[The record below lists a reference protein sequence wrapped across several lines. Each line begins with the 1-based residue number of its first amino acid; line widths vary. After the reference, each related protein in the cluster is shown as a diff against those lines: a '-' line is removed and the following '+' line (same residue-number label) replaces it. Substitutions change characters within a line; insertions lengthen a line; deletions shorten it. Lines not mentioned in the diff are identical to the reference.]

1 MKKLFTLLLIIAV
14 SELSSQSFSYKYN
27 SWRLGLNIGGMWQTS
42 DVRSTAG
49 VAGGFTLEKGL
60 FEKPENFFSLAIR
73 GRGLFGNTYG
83 LDSKRN
89 YNVAN
94 NPALN
99 GTYDPNINYTDTSIK
114 APYVYN
120 NYLTQ
125 VSEGSIELQI
135 SFNRLREKTR
145 VILNLWGGV
154 GIAGFRAK
162 TNLTNGGSMYN
173 YLLVDSTGGSSS
185 TLSSHKNLLDKSYES
200 YANGSKRADLITFA
214 PSAGIGLGYQISK
227 GFAIVYE
234 YKITWPMGANADF
247 MDGIVGKNNYFIAG
261 SNDYYHYTG
270 LNLLFTL
277 GKGKTK
283 STSTTNNNYV
293 PPPTNS
299 LTTQPTNTVQ
309 NITTNTQQLKPP
321 VVNFVN
327 PSISPYSEQR
337 VESYNVL
344 ANVLNVSNASQVF
357 VTVNGMPL
365 NNFSFSGKDV
375 NFEALLVPGN
385 NTVTVKATNKA
396 GTDSKTT
403 IINLTG
409 QPPQIVYTKPSTN
422 PYTTN
427 VAETEVNATIYNVK
441 SNYDVTVKF
450 NNNPLSNYSYSTLN
464 GQFSAML
471 PLQKGSNVLEI
482 NAVNKF
488 GSDNKLMVINYN
500 QPIAVGTNTGV
511 TNRPVKV
518 TITNPATSPT
528 KVSSPLYNVVS
539 TVTGVSAAS
548 QVTVSLNGA
557 NIPFNYNGG
566 NVTFPV
572 NLLQGNNS
580 VVVSAKNNTSSD
592 AKSVVIEY
600 EVIKKSPPPAVV
612 ITNPQPSPYATSSPN
627 YVFKATTNFID
638 NAAQAE
644 VKLNGNVV
652 TNFVYNAGFIEYNAT
667 LTPNSNNIFEV
678 KVTNPN
684 GSNSASAIVKHE
696 QKVIGQ
702 TNQTM
707 VICHR
712 TGRITY
718 ETITINVSEWP
729 QHQAHGD
736 YEGAC
741 KPVKDP
747 GTIEDADIVICHN
760 DGNGGKQTITI
771 KQSQWAQHQAHG
783 DVQGTCPKVL
793 GTEPVFDPDIVICH
807 IELSGKPT
815 TITIKESQWAQHQSH
830 GDTKGPCPKAG
841 GTNNN
846 TTPDP
851 DIVICH
857 NDGNNGKQTLTIKQS
872 QWAQHQAH
880 GDEMGVCPRVAPP
893 AEEKKITICHIPP
906 GNSGNPQTI
915 EIPESAWSAHQ
926 AHGDYK
932 GICNVSGN
940 LGGGNPGGGNSG
952 GGNNN
957 TPEKKITI
965 CHIPPGNTGN
975 PQTIE
980 IPESAWTA
988 HQAHGD
994 SKGECAPSNN
1004 GNGNNGG
1011 GNGNNG
1017 GGNNNNTPEKKITI
1031 CHIPPGNTGNPQ
1043 TIEIPES
1050 AWSAHQA
1057 HGDTKGTCAPS
1068 NNNNSGNKKITI
1080 CHLPPGKNQNPQTI
1094 EIDESAWP
1102 AHQAHGDT
1110 KGPCPQSKVG
1120 GATPTKGGTQPLN
1133 PEGKTEVK
1141 TTEEIKTTEGTN
1153 IKTGRPR

>member
-1 MKKLFTLLLIIAV
+1 MKKIFTILLIATAAN
-14 SELSSQSFSYKYN
+14 LFSQSTTYKYN
-27 SWRLGLNIGGMWQTS
+27 SWRFGLNIGGMWQTS

-89 YNVAN
+89 YNVSN
-94 NPALN
+94 NPSLN
-99 GTYDPNINYTDTSIK
+99 GTYDPSINYADTSMK
-114 APYVYN
+114 VPYVYN

-125 VSEGSIELQI
+125 VSEGSLELQI
-135 SFNRLREKTR
+135 SFNRLREKTK

-162 TNLTNGGSMYN
+162 TNLTNNGLMYN
-173 YLLVDSTGGSSS
+173 YALVDSTGSSS
-185 TLSSHKNLLDKSYES
+185 TALSSHKNLLDKSYES
-200 YANGSKRADLITFA
+200 YANGSKRGDLITFA

-227 GFAIVYE
+227 GFAIIYE
-234 YKITWPMGANADF
+234 YKVTWPMGANADF

-293 PPPTNS
+293 PPPSNT

-309 NITTNTQQLKPP
+309 NITTSQQVKPP
-321 VVNFVN
+321 IVNFVN
-327 PSISPYSEQR
+327 PSVSPYSEQR

-385 NTVTVKATNKA
+385 NTVTIKATNKA

-403 IINLTG
+403 IINLSG
-409 QPPQIVYTKPSTN
+409 QPPQIVYTKPATN
-422 PYTTN
+422 PYMST

-450 NNNPLSNYSYSTLN
+450 NNNPLTNYSYSTLN
-464 GQFSAML
+464 GQFSTVL

-482 NAVNKF
+482 NAVNKY
-488 GSDNKLMVINYN
+488 GTDNKLMVINYN
-500 QPIAVGTNTGV
+500 QPIAVGTNTG
-511 TNRPVKV
+511 TTTRPVKV
-518 TITNPATSPT
+518 IITNPSTSPT
-528 KVSSPLYNVVS
+528 KVSVPLYNVVS
-539 TVTGVSAAS
+539 TVSGVTSAS

-557 NIPFNYNGG
+557 SIPFNYNTG

-572 NLLQGNNS
+572 NLLQGNNNI
-580 VVVSAKNNTSSD
+580 VVTAKNNVSADS
-592 AKSVVIEY
+592 KSVVIEY
-600 EVIKKSPPPAVV
+600 EIIKKSPPPSVV
-612 ITNPQPSPYATSSPN
+612 ITNPQPSPYTTSAAT
-627 YVFKATTNFID
+627 YLFKATTNFIE
-638 NAAQAE
+638 NASQVE
-644 VKLNGNVV
+644 VKFNGNIVS
-652 TNFVYNAGFIEYNAT
+652 NFIYNAGFVEFNST
-667 LTPNSNNIFEV
+667 LVPNSNNIFEV

-702 TNQTM
+702 STQTM

-712 TGRITY
+712 TGRISY
-718 ETITINVSEWP
+718 ETITINVSEWAD
-729 QHQAHGD
+729 HQAHGD

-783 DVQGTCPKVL
+783 DVQGTCPKVVNA
-793 GTEPVFDPDIVICH
+793 EPVLDPDIVICH
-807 IELSGKPT
+807 IELTGQPIT
-815 TITIKESQWAQHQSH
+815 MTIKESQWTQHQAH
-830 GDTKGPCPKAG
+830 GDSKGPCPKAVG
-841 GTNNN
+841 NTNN

-872 QWAQHQAH
+872 QWAQHQGH

-906 GNSGNPQTI
+906 GN
-915 EIPESAWSAHQ
+915 
-926 AHGDYK
+926 
-932 GICNVSGN
+932 
-940 LGGGNPGGGNSG
+940 
-952 GGNNN
+952 
-957 TPEKKITI
+957 
-965 CHIPPGNTGN
+965 TGN

-980 IPESAWTA
+980 IPESAWPA

-994 SKGECAPSNN
+994 FKGVCNASGSMGGGLPN
-1004 GNGNNGG
+1004 GNSGG
-1011 GNGNNG
+1011 GGTNTGN
-1017 GGNNNNTPEKKITI
+1017 TKITI
-1031 CHIPPGNTGNPQ
+1031 CHY
-1043 TIEIPES
+1043 
-1050 AWSAHQA
+1050 
-1057 HGDTKGTCAPS
+1057 
-1068 NNNNSGNKKITI
+1068 
-1080 CHLPPGKNQNPQTI
+1080 PPGKNQNPQTI

-1110 KGPCPQSKVG
+1110 KGPCPQTKVG
-1120 GATPTKGGTQPLN
+1120 GTTPTKEGVQPLGN
-1133 PEGKTEVK
+1133 EETKAGEVK
-1141 TTEEIKTTEGTN
+1141 TGEVKTTEGTN